1 MFVQVIKGHTSDP
14 AALRDQFERWNA
26 DLRPD
31 AIGFEGATAGI
42 ADDGTFI
49 ALARFAD
56 AAAAQSNSDRPEQ
69 GEWWEATAKLLD
81 GEPSFRESTDTTVL
95 FEGPSNEAGFVQVM
109 EGTVLDRGKVE
120 AFETPEMLDRLRAT
134 RPDLLGGHRIWF
146 GDGTY
151 VDAAYF
157 TSEAAAREGES
168 SAEFN
173 EDATAYGELFGETT
187 WTDLRDPLLS

>member
-14 AALRDQFERWNA
+14 AGLRAQLERWNT

-31 AIGFEGATAGI
+31 AIGFEGGTVGI

-56 AAAAQSNSDRPEQ
+56 AAAAQRNSERPEQ
-69 GEWWEATAKLLD
+69 GEWWDATAKLLD
-81 GEPSFRESTDTTVL
+81 GEASFRESSDTSML
-95 FEGPSNEAGFVQVM
+95 FDGPSNDAGFVQVM
-109 EGTVLDRGKVE
+109 EGSVHDRDEVE
-120 AFETPEMLDRLRAT
+120 ALETPEMLEMLRAA
-134 RPDLLGGHRIWF
+134 RPDLLGGHRVWF

-157 TSEAAAREGES
+157 TSEAAAREGERS
-168 SAEFN
+168 TEFN
-173 EDATAYGELFGETT
+173 EDAAAYGELFGETT
-187 WTDLRDPLLS
+187 YTDLRDPLLS